1 MADVTKTLKDAGY
14 VLVGLGVIGFQKAQ
28 VRRHE
33 LTQELEVRTKD
44 LEAQLNELRGQVT
57 KVTKDLEGKL
67 EPVLQE
73 IEGRIEELEG
83 FLPEQMADLMKQART
98 TARELAREAQARFA
112 GSVNGSAAA

>member
-1 MADVTKTLKDAGY
+1 MVATMADVTKTLKDAGY

-98 TARELAREAQARFA
+98 TARELAREA
-112 GSVNGSAAA
+112 